1 MGIFFDNNIFAYKYF
16 EIFVCI
22 NFLIEVYSDLRVQTS
37 FKYFMKTYA
46 QYHPESAHLCHVY
59 VYRFAAAAKT

>member
-46 QYHPESAHLCHVY
+46 DICFYQHFIFATLLQHSAYLMP
-59 VYRFAAAAKT
+59 